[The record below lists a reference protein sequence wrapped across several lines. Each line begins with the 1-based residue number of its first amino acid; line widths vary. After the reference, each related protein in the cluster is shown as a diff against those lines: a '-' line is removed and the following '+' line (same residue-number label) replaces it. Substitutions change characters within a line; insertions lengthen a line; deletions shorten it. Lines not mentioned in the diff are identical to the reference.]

1 MCTLGP
7 RRAEGIL
14 LVGPFWAL
22 GLPSDERQIPR
33 TYVYSGARRS
43 QAQEARQGKAKRGK
57 ARQGEARQCKEGG
70 RRRRRRTGCGR
81 EKREPTIK
89 EQTSG
94 ITISTNKYDG
104 KTLNKHVQ
112 TSKCDFK
119 TQNAIQK
126 FKSGISKRKI

>member
-1 MCTLGP
+1 M
-7 RRAEGIL
+7 
-14 LVGPFWAL
+14 
-22 GLPSDERQIPR
+22 Q
-33 TYVYSGARRS
+33 
-43 QAQEARQGKAKRGK
+43 
-57 ARQGEARQCKEGG
+57 GG
-70 RRRRRRTGCGR
+70 RE
-81 EKREPTIK
+81 EKEEK
-89 EQTSG
+89 EEKDGMWLRKNENPPSRSGGTYIQTSG